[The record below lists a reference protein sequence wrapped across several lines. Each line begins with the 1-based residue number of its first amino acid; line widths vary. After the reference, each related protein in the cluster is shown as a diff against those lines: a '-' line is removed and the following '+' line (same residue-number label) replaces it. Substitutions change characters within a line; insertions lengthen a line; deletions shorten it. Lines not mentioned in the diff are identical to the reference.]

1 MTFKPL
7 ALSSLILVSTATH
20 AVSFIDE
27 IDGQLD
33 MGEYL
38 AENAYGFLPVPILIT
53 EPAVGYGG
61 GFTGIFMH
69 ESEEQKNTRKEL
81 AEKSIDGGAQLL
93 TPAITAIGGFATEN
107 GTWMAFV
114 GHKRSWNE
122 DSIRY
127 LGGLG
132 YGDIN
137 MTFYR
142 QSSPNALSPLD
153 PNEGVELGLKGM
165 GGIQKLQFRVPDSQW
180 LLGFSQQFFA
190 PTLSLNNHPKAQE
203 ILNNIGN
210 TSPTSSGLG
219 LIAEYDSKNS
229 FLNPTQGYNY
239 VAEYLWF
246 GDAIGSDYT
255 YQTFNLEG
263 LNYWELNKE
272 WNLALRGQYKSLSTN
287 ERVLSPQY
295 YPDIELR
302 GIARNRYQG
311 EHTVAAEVQVSKQ
324 WTLRWSTAVFTGIG
338 YAGDSDK
345 DMFDQS
351 SHAAYGVGFRY
362 LIARR
367 YGLIS
372 GIDIAFS
379 EEDTALYFQVGAGI

>member
-1 MTFKPL
+1 
-7 ALSSLILVSTATH
+7 
-20 AVSFIDE
+20 
-27 IDGQLD
+27 
-33 MGEYL
+33 
-38 AENAYGFLPVPILIT
+38 
-53 EPAVGYGG
+53 
-61 GFTGIFMH
+61 
-69 ESEEQKNTRKEL
+69 
-81 AEKSIDGGAQLL
+81 
-93 TPAITAIGGFATEN
+93 
-107 GTWMAFV
+107 MAFI
-114 GHKRSWNE
+114 GHKRSWE
-122 DSIRY
+122 EGSIRY

-153 PNEGVELGLKGM
+153 PNEGIELGLKGM
-165 GGIQKLQFRVPDSQW
+165 GGIQKLQFRIQDSPW
-180 LLGFSQQFFA
+180 LVGLSLQFFA
-190 PTLSLNNHPKAQE
+190 PILSLNNHPKAQE

-210 TSPTSSGLG
+210 TSPTSSSLG

-229 FLNPTQGYNY
+229 FLNPTQSYNY

-246 GDAIGSDYT
+246 GDGLGSDYN

-272 WNLALRGQYKSLSTN
+272 WNLALRGQYKSLSTD
-287 ERVLSPQY
+287 ERFLSPQY
-295 YPDIELR
+295 YPDIQFR

-311 EHTVAAEVQVSKQ
+311 EHTFAAEVQVSKQ
-324 WTLRWSTAVFTGIG
+324 WTPRWSTGVFTGIG
-338 YAGDSDK
+338 YAGDSDS

-351 SHAAYGVGFRY
+351 SHSAYGVGFRY

-372 GIDIAFS
+372 GVDIAFS

>member
-1 MTFKPL
+1 MTFNPL
-7 ALSSLILVSTATH
+7 ALSSLILVSTTTH

-69 ESEEQKNTRKEL
+69 ESDEQKNTRKQL

-93 TPAITAIGGFATEN
+93 TPAITAVGGFATEN

-114 GHKRSWNE
+114 GHKRSWKE

-142 QSSPNALSPLD
+142 QSSSNALLPLD

-255 YQTFNLEG
+255 YQTFNVEG

-324 WTLRWSTAVFTGIG
+324 WTRRWSTAVFTGIG
-338 YAGDSDK
+338 YAGSSNQ

>member
-7 ALSSLILVSTATH
+7 ALSSLILFSTATH

-69 ESEEQKNTRKEL
+69 ESEEQKNTRKKL

-324 WTLRWSTAVFTGIG
+324 WTPRWSTAVFTGIG

-351 SHAAYGVGFRY
+351 SHTAYGVGFRY

>member
-1 MTFKPL
+1 
-7 ALSSLILVSTATH
+7 
-20 AVSFIDE
+20 
-27 IDGQLD
+27 

-142 QSSPNALSPLD
+142 QSSPNALSPLE

-295 YPDIELR
+295 YPDIDLR

-324 WTLRWSTAVFTGIG
+324 WTPRWSTAVFTGIG

-351 SHAAYGVGFRY
+351 SHTAYGVGFRY

-372 GIDIAFS
+372 GIDIAFG

>member
-69 ESEEQKNTRKEL
+69 ESEEQKNTRKQL

-93 TPAITAIGGFATEN
+93 TPAITAVGGFATEN

-324 WTLRWSTAVFTGIG
+324 WTPRLSTAVFTGIG

>member
-7 ALSSLILVSTATH
+7 ALSSLILVSTTTH

-324 WTLRWSTAVFTGIG
+324 WTPRWSTAVFTGIA

>member
-1 MTFKPL
+1 M
-7 ALSSLILVSTATH
+7 AA
-20 AVSFIDE
+20 
-27 IDGQLD
+27 
-33 MGEYL
+33 
-38 AENAYGFLPVPILIT
+38 
-53 EPAVGYGG
+53 
-61 GFTGIFMH
+61 FTGIFMH
-69 ESEEQKNTRKEL
+69 ESEEQKNTRKQL

-93 TPAITAIGGFATEN
+93 TPAITAVGGFATEN

-114 GHKRSWNE
+114 GHKRSWKE

-142 QSSPNALSPLD
+142 QSSPNALSPLA

-165 GGIQKLQFRVPDSQW
+165 GGIQKLQFRVPDTQW

-203 ILNNIGN
+203 ILNIIGN

-229 FLNPTQGYNY
+229 FWNPTQGYNY

-246 GDAIGSDYT
+246 SDAIGSDYT

-324 WTLRWSTAVFTGIG
+324 WTPRWSTAVFTGIG

-362 LIARR
+362 PYRKTLWFDFQ
-367 YGLIS
+367 GLILRS
-372 GIDIAFS
+372 VKKIPPSTSKSVRVSNSLRCA
-379 EEDTALYFQVGAGI
+379 